1 MNGYDVFSQCLSTAG
16 PAAIGYGAGLWGS
29 RGCGLNSGLSSIGA
43 YGLDGIAGPGAGLLA
58 WDSDYGLSSAA
69 YGGSGSGDVLVLGQ
83 LPAAGSTLVG
93 GQVPILGSVCF
104 DGAVPAA
111 GSDVFSQC
119 LSTAGPAAIGY
130 GAGLWGSRGCGLNS
144 GLSSIGAYGLDGIA
158 GPGAGLSAWGSDY
171 GLSSAAYGGSGSGD
185 VLVFGQLPVA
195 GSTLVGGQVPIL
207 GSVCFDG
214 AVPAAGSVCIA
225 GSCGC
230 GCNGYVY

>member
-1 MNGYDVFSQCLSTAG
+1 M
-16 PAAIGYGAGLWGS
+16 
-29 RGCGLNSGLSSIGA
+29 
-43 YGLDGIAGPGAGLLA
+43 LDK
-58 WDSDYGLSSAA
+58 
-69 YGGSGSGDVLVLGQ
+69 
-83 LPAAGSTLVG
+83 
-93 GQVPILGSVCF
+93 
-104 DGAVPAA
+104 
-111 GSDVFSQC
+111 DVFSQC

-158 GPGAGLSAWGSDY
+158 GPGAGLSAWDSNY

-185 VLVFGQLPVA
+185 VLVLGQLPVAGSTLVGGQDVFSQCLSTAGPAAIGYGAGLWGSRGCGLNSGLSSIGAYGLDGIAGPGAGLSAWDSNYGLSSAAYGGSGSGDVLVLGQLPVA